1 MIIDNQKIEN
11 PVLRLVGDEADRI
24 GLDCYVIG
32 GWVRDLFLHRES
44 TDIDVVCVHR
54 EGDERPHIGILLAEA
69 VSKRLGKGAHL
80 AVFKTYGTAQV
91 KVNNGKWKAE
101 SGEPLELEFVG
112 ARRES
117 YSRDSRNPV
126 VEDGTLQED
135 QDRRDFTINAMAIC
149 LNHERY
155 GELLDPFDG
164 TGDLERCIIRTPL
177 NPDITFSDD
186 PLRMMRAVRFATQ
199 LGFNLDGETFDAIVR
214 NRERIHI
221 ITRERISEEL
231 NKIMLSRRPSEGWL
245 LLDKTGLLELIFPE
259 LAALKGVETKDGRG
273 HKDVF
278 YHTLKVLDNVAECT
292 RDNGQWTMDN
302 GQWTMDD
309 GQRTKEK
316 ILWLRW
322 AALLHDIGKP
332 RSKSWDPQ
340 AGWTFRNHNY
350 IGAKMVPKIFAKMK
364 MPLNDKMEYVK
375 KMVDLHMRPI
385 NLIEDTVT
393 DSAVRRLLFEAGDDI
408 EDLML
413 LCDADITSRN
423 EEKKARF
430 HHNYQ
435 LVRQKMVELEERDR
449 IRNFQPPVKGDE
461 IMEILHLEPCS
472 TVGELKSAIKDA
484 ILDGIIPNEYE
495 PAKAYLLK
503 LAHERGLC

>member
-1 MIIDNQKIEN
+1 MLKM
-11 PVLRLVGDEADRI
+11 VGAEADRL
-24 GLDCYVIG
+24 GLECYVIG
-32 GWVRDLFLHRES
+32 GYVRDLFLHRES
-44 TDIDVVCVHR
+44 TDIDVVVV
-54 EGDERPHIGILLAEA
+54 GSGISLAEA
-69 VSKRLGKGAHL
+69 VAKKLGKGAHL
-80 AVFKTYGTAQV
+80 SVFKTYGTAQV
-91 KVNNGKWKAE
+91 KRGD
-101 SGEPLELEFVG
+101 LELEFVG
-112 ARRES
+112 ARKES
-117 YSRDSRNPV
+117 YTRDSRNPI

-149 LNHERY
+149 LNSSRY

-164 TGDLERCIIRTPL
+164 IGDLERCIIRTPL

-186 PLRMMRAVRFATQ
+186 PLRMMRAIRFATQ
-199 LGFNLDGETFDAIVR
+199 LGFNLHPDTFDAIRR
-214 NRERIHI
+214 NASRLEI
-221 ITRERISEEL
+221 ITRERIAEEL
-231 NKIMLSRRPSEGWL
+231 NKIMMSRRPSEGWL
-245 LLDKTGLLELIFPE
+245 LLDKTGLLPLVLPD
-259 LAALKGVETKDGRG
+259 LVALKGVEVKDGKG

-278 YHTLKVLDNVAECT
+278 LHTLKVLDNLA
-292 RDNGQWTMDN
+292 DSSD
-302 GQWTMDD
+302 
-309 GQRTKEK
+309 K
-316 ILWLRW
+316 LWLRW

-332 RSKSWDPQ
+332 RSKAWDPQ

-350 IGAKMVPKIFAKMK
+350 IGAKMVPRIFAKLK
-364 MPLNDKMEYVK
+364 LPLNEKMEYVK

-408 EDLML
+408 DDLML

-430 HHNYQ
+430 HRNYQ
-435 LVRQKMVELEERDR
+435 LVRQKMEELEERDR

-472 TVGELKSAIKDA
+472 IVGELKAAIKDA

-495 PAKAYLLK
+495 PAKEYMLK
-503 LAHERGLC
+503 LAHEKGLC

>member
-1 MIIDNQKIEN
+1 MTVTNPKIEH
-11 PVLRLVGDEADRI
+11 PILHLIGEEADRL
-24 GLDCYVIG
+24 GLECYVIG
-32 GWVRDLFLHRES
+32 GWVRDLFLHRPS
-44 TDIDVVCVHR
+44 DDIDVVVV
-54 EGDERPHIGILLAEA
+54 GSGISLAEA
-69 VSKRLGKGAHL
+69 VAKRLGKHAHL

-91 KVNNGKWKAE
+91 KR
-101 SGEPLELEFVG
+101 GEMELEFVG

-117 YSRDSRNPV
+117 YQHDSRNPI

-135 QDRRDFTINAMAIC
+135 QNRRDFTINAMAIC
-149 LNHERY
+149 LNKDRY

-164 TGDLERCIIRTPL
+164 MYDLEDCIIRTPL
-177 NPDITFSDD
+177 DPDITFSDD
-186 PLRMMRAVRFATQ
+186 PLRMMRAIRFATQ
-199 LGFNLDGETFDAIVR
+199 LGFFLEDETFDAIVR
-214 NRERIHI
+214 NKERINI
-221 ITRERISEEL
+221 ITKERIAEEL
-231 NKIMLSRRPSEGWL
+231 NKIMLSRRPSEGWI
-245 LLDKTGLLELIFPE
+245 LLDKTGLLPLIFPE
-259 LAALKGVETKDGRG
+259 LAALKGIEVKEGRG

-278 YHTLKVLDNVAECT
+278 LHTLKVLDNVAELQKSQIT
-292 RDNGQWTMDN
+292 NDKSPIDPTG
-302 GQWTMDD
+302 
-309 GQRTKEK
+309 
-316 ILWLRW
+316 LWLRW

-332 RSKSWDPQ
+332 KSKAWDPQ

-472 TVGELKSAIKDA
+472 TVGELKMAIKDA

-495 PAKAYLLK
+495 PAKAYMLK
-503 LAHERGLC
+503 LAHEKGLC

>member
-1 MIIDNQKIEN
+1 MVITDPKIDH
-11 PVLRLVGDEADRI
+11 PVLHLVGEEADKL
-24 GLDCYVIG
+24 GLECYVIG

-44 TDIDVVCVHR
+44 TDIDIVCLPMP
-54 EGDERPHIGILLAEA
+54 GNPHIGQPEYRPGIALAETVA
-69 VSKRLGKGAHL
+69 KRLGRGAHL
-80 AVFKTYGTAQV
+80 SVFKTYGTAQV
-91 KVNNGKWKAE
+91 KR
-101 SGEPLELEFVG
+101 GELELEFVG

-117 YSRDSRNPV
+117 YTRDSRNPI

-135 QDRRDFTINAMAIC
+135 QNRRDFTINAMAIC
-149 LNHERY
+149 LNKGDGLSVTGDGKGRY

-177 NPDITFSDD
+177 DPDITFSDD
-186 PLRMMRAVRFATQ
+186 PLRMMRAIRFATQ
-199 LGFNLDGETFDAIVR
+199 LGFYLDGETFDAIAR
-214 NRERIHI
+214 NRERIEI
-221 ITRERISEEL
+221 ITRERIAEEL
-231 NKIMLSRRPSEGWL
+231 NKIMLSRKPSVGWL
-245 LLDKTGLLELIFPE
+245 LLDKTGLLPLIFPE
-259 LAALKGVETKDGRG
+259 LAALKGVEVKEGRG

-278 YHTLKVLDNVAECT
+278 LHTLQVLDNVAELQRSRVT
-292 RDNGQWTMDN
+292 GEGLRDT
-302 GQWTMDD
+302 
-309 GQRTKEK
+309 

-332 RSKSWDPQ
+332 RSKQWDAQ
-340 AGWTFRNHNY
+340 SGWTFRNHNY

-364 MPLNDKMEYVK
+364 MPLNEKMEYVK

-408 EDLML
+408 EDLMM

-430 HHNYQ
+430 HRNYQ
-435 LVRQKMVELEERDR
+435 LVRKKMVELEERDR

-461 IMEILHLEPCS
+461 IMEMFHLEPCS
-472 TVGELKSAIKDA
+472 LVGELKTAVKDA

-495 PAKAYLLK
+495 TAKQYIIELWQK
-503 LAHERGLC
+503 KQK